1 MSHLSFS
8 INLFKLKN
16 CAVAN
21 LTSSRTGE
29 SKKCLII
36 PIEDNSL
43 TVTEKGVYLP
53 MVAFESDKLEKQSHL
68 IKQSFKKEILDKMTE
83 EEKYELPIL
92 GGISKPI
99 AHTPKSDVN
108 YTPEGS
114 TESEPAPVDDIPF

>member
-1 MSHLSFS
+1 
-8 INLFKLKN
+8 
-16 CAVAN
+16 
-21 LTSSRTGE
+21 
-29 SKKCLII
+29 
-36 PIEDNSL
+36 
-43 TVTEKGVYLP
+43 

-83 EEKYELPIL
+83 EEKNELPIL

-114 TESEPAPVDDIPF
+114 TESEPAPVDDLPF

>member
-16 CAVAN
+16 CAVTN
-21 LTSSRTGE
+21 LASSRTGE

-83 EEKYELPIL
+83 EEKNELPIL
-92 GGISKPI
+92 GGISKPT

-108 YTPEGS
+108 YIPEGS
-114 TESEPAPVDDIPF
+114 TKSEPAPVDDLPF

>member
-16 CAVAN
+16 CAVTN
-21 LTSSRTGE
+21 LTSSITGE

-83 EEKYELPIL
+83 EEKNELPIL

-114 TESEPAPVDDIPF
+114 TESEPAPVDDLPF

>member
-16 CAVAN
+16 CAVTT
-21 LTSSRTGE
+21 LKSSRTGE

-83 EEKYELPIL
+83 EEKNELPIL

-114 TESEPAPVDDIPF
+114 TKSEPAPVDDLLF